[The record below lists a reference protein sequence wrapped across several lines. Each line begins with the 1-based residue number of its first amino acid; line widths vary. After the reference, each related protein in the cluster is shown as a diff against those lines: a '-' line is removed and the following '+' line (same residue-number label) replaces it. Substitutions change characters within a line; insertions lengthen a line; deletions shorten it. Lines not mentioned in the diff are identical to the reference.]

1 MGYRLNG
8 LEEHVFMAEPKPM
21 LAEFGIH
28 YRLESCEATAGT
40 Y

>member
-1 MGYRLNG
+1 MGNRLNR
-8 LEEHVFMAEPKPM
+8 LDETDFMAVPKPM